1 MKDRLILCF
10 AENILH
16 EWIEKQYRVLANIN
30 LSCVRALTQNK
41 KRNFILKNDLNGI
54 IYISPAKQEISVL
67 LILKENASNFVKI
80 IWWLYRPKWAWSEA
94 PVRASGVGRSQH
106 PIAMISGSLTC
117 NSEIRS
123 EVIRFKFGKSLWRC
137 N

>member
-1 MKDRLILCF
+1 MLKQSLCF

-67 LILKENASNFVKI
+67 LIL
-80 IWWLYRPKWAWSEA
+80 
-94 PVRASGVGRSQH
+94 
-106 PIAMISGSLTC
+106 
-117 NSEIRS
+117 
-123 EVIRFKFGKSLWRC
+123 
-137 N
+137 

>member
-16 EWIEKQYRVLANIN
+16 EWIEIQYRVLTNIN

-67 LILKENASNFVKI
+67 LIL
-80 IWWLYRPKWAWSEA
+80 
-94 PVRASGVGRSQH
+94 
-106 PIAMISGSLTC
+106 
-117 NSEIRS
+117 
-123 EVIRFKFGKSLWRC
+123 
-137 N
+137 

>member
-16 EWIEKQYRVLANIN
+16 EWIEKRYRVLANIN

-67 LILKENASNFVKI
+67 LIL
-80 IWWLYRPKWAWSEA
+80 
-94 PVRASGVGRSQH
+94 
-106 PIAMISGSLTC
+106 
-117 NSEIRS
+117 
-123 EVIRFKFGKSLWRC
+123 
-137 N
+137 